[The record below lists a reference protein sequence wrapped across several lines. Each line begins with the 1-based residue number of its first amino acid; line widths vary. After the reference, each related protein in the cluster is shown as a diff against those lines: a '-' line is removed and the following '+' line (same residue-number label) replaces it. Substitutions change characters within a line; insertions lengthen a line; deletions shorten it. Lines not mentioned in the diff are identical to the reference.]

1 MTDRLKHTIKVL
13 EKVSF
18 SKDLFVKEVTKAL
31 DILLP
36 YEIEKLKEWIANFTK
51 NKADFEEVLVYV

>member
-18 SKDLFVKEVTKAL
+18 SKDLFVKEITKAL

-36 YEIEKLKEWIANFTK
+36 YEIEKLKEWIVNFTK
-51 NKADFEEVLVYV
+51 NKAEFKEVLVYV

>member
-36 YEIEKLKEWIANFTK
+36 YEIEKLKEWITNFTK